1 MKRKWFALV
10 LSCVLLLSLAAACG
24 KKDDAGS
31 GSNTDNEMNTPTDNY
46 GSSNNTAN
54 NGNNTNTPGSMA
66 PGNQMGNYPDTPS
79 EPNHRDP
86 VFPDSLA
93 TMDADVAVDDL
104 FDTIGL
110 TRDDLDT
117 AMRDTEMAEGGT
129 ADAPT
134 YRHKLMGMD
143 ADVSYGFDD
152 SHTINKVTVKT
163 PADSADEWRQELSGI
178 LGATQAEDDINS
190 WTYNDSKV
198 KVSEMGDHVVIT
210 IEKNA

>member
-24 KKDDAGS
+24 KKDEAGS

-46 GSSNNTAN
+46 GSSNNTVN

-178 LGATQAEDDINS
+178 LGATQAEDDVNS

>member
-1 MKRKWFALV
+1 MNRKWFALV

-24 KKDDAGS
+24 KKDDTGNAG
-31 GSNTDNEMNTPTDNY
+31 NNEMNTPTDNAGTGDY
-46 GSSNNTAN
+46 AADNGSTD
-54 NGNNTNTPGSMA
+54 TPSSMG
-66 PGNQMGNYPDTPS
+66 PGDQMGNYPDTPS
-79 EPNHRDP
+79 EPDHRDP

-104 FDTIGL
+104 FDTLGL
-110 TRDDLDT
+110 SRDDLDT

-129 ADAPT
+129 ADAPI

-163 PADSADEWRQELSGI
+163 PANSADEWRQELSGI
-178 LGATQAEDDINS
+178 LGATQTEGDLNS
-190 WTYNDSKV
+190 WTYNDSQV